1 MTKEKTITVSKD
13 GWHRLG
19 VSLKPEARPKL
30 DRLVELSGAR
40 SLSAMVAAL
49 AEDPESTAVLLAPI
63 VAATQA
69 RRDAADPQRARKKQ
83 LDKVTQLIR
92 DGKVNPDELA
102 RVLAHIQ
109 AQKA

>member
-1 MTKEKTITVSKD
+1 MTTEKTITVSKD

-19 VSLKPEARPKL
+19 VSMKPELRPNL

-40 SLSAMVAAL
+40 GLSSLVAAL
-49 AEDPESTAVLLAPI
+49 AEEPESVAKLLAPI
-63 VAATQA
+63 IAAYQV
-69 RRDAADPQRARKKQ
+69 RLDAANPQKARKKQ
-83 LDKVTQLIR
+83 LDRVTQLIR

-102 RVLAHIQ
+102 RALAHIQ

>member
-1 MTKEKTITVSKD
+1 MTTEKTITVGKD

-49 AEDPESTAVLLAPI
+49 AEEPESTAALLAPV
-63 VAATQA
+63 VAASQA
-69 RRDAADPQRARKKQ
+69 LRDAADPLRARKKQ
-83 LDKVTQLIR
+83 LNKVTQLIR
-92 DGKVNPDELA
+92 DGKVNPEDLA
-102 RVLAHIQ
+102 RALAHIQ
-109 AQKA
+109 AQKG